1 VLSIV
6 GGRNRDLV
14 ILEEEMRAVSDELYV
29 TTDDGSYGEK
39 GLVTD
44 KLRQLL
50 ASQENIR
57 LVLAVGPI
65 PMMKAVADLT
75 REKGIHTVVS
85 LNPIM
90 IDGTGMCGGCR
101 VLVGG
106 KSRFACVDGPEFDA
120 REVNFDILMQRNRMY
135 RDAEKRSL
143 DEYRERLQAKESS
156 ELFECLAEEIRL

>member
-1 VLSIV
+1 
-6 GGRNRDLV
+6 
-14 ILEEEMRAVSDELYV
+14 
-29 TTDDGSYGEK
+29 
-39 GLVTD
+39 
-44 KLRQLL
+44 
-50 ASQENIR
+50 
-57 LVLAVGPI
+57 
-65 PMMKAVADLT
+65 MMKAVADLT

-143 DEYRERLQAKESS
+143 GEYRERLHAKESS
-156 ELFECLAEEIRL
+156 EPFECLAGEIRL